1 MRSKIYIFF
10 YIYFFIGVQFAP
22 FAGSE
27 EKNETNISADSKSID
42 LEEIIA
48 SDSNSIDFDE
58 IEEADIFEPEEN
70 HRKIKSPKTK
80 KWTRSEGYPPYRV
93 VTLYQAADCTQL

>member
-27 EKNETNISADSKSID
+27 EKNETNIVSDSNSID

-48 SDSNSIDFDE
+48 SDSNSIDFDK

-70 HRKIKSPKTK
+70 RRELKNPNAK
-80 KWTRSEGYPPYRV
+80 KWALKMASSIIKKGMSNN
-93 VTLYQAADCTQL
+93 QW